1 MTTASQPT
9 KALQREEVLQILT
22 AHQQEFRKLG
32 VKSLA
37 LFGSVA
43 RNEARF
49 DSDVDLL
56 IETDIEKLSA
66 WGLADI
72 RHQLQRL
79 LNREIDLANP
89 NLLKPRIREQILQEA
104 IPILWSSQT
113 QTTKPQDI
121 VLVPR
126 KDWKVYIDDIIKAA
140 TKIQHYVRGS
150 TYDQFLADERT
161 IDAVLHNLT
170 IIGEAVS
177 TQKLPQEI
185 QAQHPQVPW
194 GRMNEVRNIV
204 VHQYDEVDLAII
216 WKIVQEGLPD
226 LISQLEQLL
235 ARENIPQQALGPGE
249 SQQTAFASARTPQ
262 QLWQQYS
269 EGISMPIQGKQLTA
283 IAHRALQDNLAPE
296 AITQML
302 LEAPYLKGLQQRQG
316 PERAQ
321 ELAGLA
327 IRNAQIQIQRSQQ
340 SQPLPKREQESDFG
354 PEL

>member
-9 KALQREEVLQILT
+9 KALQREEVLQILS
-22 AHQQEFRKLG
+22 AHQEEFRKLG

-43 RNEARF
+43 RNEARS

-56 IETDIEKLSA
+56 IEANLEKLPA

-72 RHQLQRL
+72 RHKLQRL

-104 IPILWSSQT
+104 IPILWSSQA
-113 QTTKPQDI
+113 QTIKPQDI
-121 VLVPR
+121 EFVPR

-150 TYDQFLADERT
+150 TYEHFLADERT

-226 LISQLEQLL
+226 LIPQLEQLL

-249 SQQTAFASARTPQ
+249 SQLTAIARTPQ

-269 EGISMPIQGKQLTA
+269 QGIPAPIEGQQLTA
-283 IAHRALQDNLAPE
+283 IARSALQDNLEPE
-296 AITQML
+296 VITQML
-302 LEAPYLKGLQQRQG
+302 LEAPYLKDLQQRQG
-316 PERAQ
+316 LERAQ
-321 ELAGLA
+321 EFARLAVRKA
-327 IRNAQIQIQRSQQ
+327 SQIRQAQQP
-340 SQPLPKREQESDFG
+340 QPLPKGEQGQDFG